1 MIANLKEAASDRD
14 TRIATIET
22 RSTIKD
28 NIQEIVDNHQ
38 RFFEQSE
45 VYQRKKNVVV
55 TGLDETGSEESDI
68 ASITTVL
75 EALDVQI
82 APEKVCRLGK
92 PPLAVEPAANN
103 GQGPRKRPILVTLKS
118 SDECKELLAKAK
130 SLKDNVNLKNVFIKS
145 DKPPHE
151 RKEWQRLRQ
160 VCKTEKSRPANAGMN
175 VRVDYRKRCVM
186 VGDRV
191 IEKGNF
197 HHGPGL

>member
-1 MIANLKEAASDRD
+1 MAGNELPSMSSY
-14 TRIATIET
+14 T
-22 RSTIKD
+22 
-28 NIQEIVDNHQ
+28 V
-38 RFFEQSE
+38 
-45 VYQRKKNVVV
+45 
-55 TGLDETGSEESDI
+55 SEESDI
-68 ASITTVL
+68 ASVTTVL
-75 EALDVQI
+75 DALDVQI
-82 APEKVCRLGK
+82 APEKVRRLGK
-92 PPLAVEPAANN
+92 PPVAADPTADNATDD
-103 GQGPRKRPILVTLKS
+103 QGPKKRPILMTLKS

-130 SLKDNVNLKNVFIKS
+130 SLKDNESLKKVFIKS